1 MTQGFQ
7 YRPTQRRSCPA
18 LLAMAATLC
27 WVIPAPGW
35 SPCSDGMD
43 QIAQE
48 TSAQDALLGRDND
61 AMQKFTFPGPAGR
74 AHATEWVSFGSPG
87 FPNLFLKSSNRQPC
101 RGARC

>member
-7 YRPTQRRSCPA
+7 YRPTQHRSCPA

-27 WVIPAPGW
+27 WVIPASGW
-35 SPCSDGMD
+35 SPCSDDMD

-61 AMQKFTFPGPAGR
+61 AMQKFYLFRSCWEGACNRMGKLRISWPPQPIPQVFEPA
-74 AHATEWVSFGSPG
+74 A
-87 FPNLFLKSSNRQPC
+87 L
-101 RGARC
+101 